1 MEKAQVIER
10 FDECRDPLS
19 WPAVCR
25 ISNRPTLSRVDELH
39 IPYVVNRLDLK
50 DRERRPL
57 HRR

>member
-39 IPYVVNRLDLK
+39 IPYVV
-50 DRERRPL
+50 
-57 HRR
+57 